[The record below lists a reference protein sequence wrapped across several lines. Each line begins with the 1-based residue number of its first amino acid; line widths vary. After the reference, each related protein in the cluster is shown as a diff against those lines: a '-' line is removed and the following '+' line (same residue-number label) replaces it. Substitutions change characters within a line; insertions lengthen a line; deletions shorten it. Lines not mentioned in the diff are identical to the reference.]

1 MHKIDKF
8 LKKLTRYDRAEIE
21 KVLEK
26 ISIRDF
32 STLDL
37 KKMQGERNLY
47 RIRKGNIRIIFSLSA
62 NQIRIQSIQFRN
74 EQTYR

>member
-8 LKKLTRYDRAEIE
+8 LKKLTRDDRAEIE

>member
-8 LKKLTRYDRAEIE
+8 LKKLKRDDRVEIE
-21 KVLEK
+21 EVLEK

-32 STLDL
+32 SALDL
-37 KKMQGERNLY
+37 KKMQGEKDLY
-47 RIRKGNIRIIFSLSA
+47 RVRKGKIRIIFSLSA
-62 NQIRIQSIQFRN
+62 NQILIQSIQFRD